1 MNTDPGRS
9 PISNPRAIGVYL
21 CSSVLLLCSSGCL
34 AKPNQA
40 NIALRKQIQALEAQV
55 AELQRRHEADVATIR
70 SLEAQRGT
78 LPTLPAD
85 RLQQL
90 FTTSGIKLGRLT
102 GGADLDPSSPGDEG
116 IKVYVVPIDQTGDEL
131 KAAGA
136 FDVQLFDL
144 NKPHDNLVGQWHF
157 SVEQAREHWYGSALQ
172 YGYVL
177 PCRWQGRVP
186 EHGELTL
193 KVSFHDALT
202 QRQFSIQKVITVN
215 PPPGTQPTTQA
226 DVR

>member
-1 MNTDPGRS
+1 MLRL
-9 PISNPRAIGVYL
+9 IRACLGL
-21 CSSVLLLCSSGCL
+21 SVILLCVPGCL
-34 AKPNQA
+34 ARPDQA
-40 NIALRKQIQALEAQV
+40 NIVLRKQIQSLEAQV

-90 FTTSGIKLGRLT
+90 FTASGIRLGRLT
-102 GGADLDPSSPGDEG
+102 GGADLDPASPGDEG
-116 IKVYVVPIDQTGDEL
+116 IKVYVVPIDQSGDEL

-144 NKPHDNLVGQWHF
+144 SKPSENLLGQWHF
-157 SVEQAREHWYGSALQ
+157 SVEEAQQHWYGSALQ

-177 PCRWQGRVP
+177 PCPWQGRIP

-193 KVSFHDALT
+193 RVSFHDALT
-202 QRQFSIQKVITVN
+202 QRQFSIQKVIRVN
-215 PPPGTQPTTQA
+215 PPRATQPATQA